1 MFFRMLKN
9 DLRSKRGLNIILFL
23 FITIASALVFVG
35 AAQVY
40 SSLTGNSYTQ
50 KVCRTADVAYFT
62 RIPEGKLDEMTGTIN
77 KMLDENDKVKDH
89 WTHELVR
96 LKSEGVD
103 FPHYEEKDSD
113 VFLGRSHLLSAQFTD
128 CDLVFD
134 ENDKPFYVKNGQV
147 ALSVGLKELTGV
159 QAGDK
164 IRFTTD
170 LGNVYE
176 LEVSTFFKSRQK
188 ARYIVS
194 DADFARIAQDF
205 PLRYMQ
211 FSVNMASDDRQD
223 LEAVAVDIYN
233 QTMTGCSINQQNN
246 VGSDD
251 EIIANIVS
259 VFVVL
264 ISLFMILLILMTI
277 RFTMIAALKEEEK
290 EIGMMR
296 AIGVDSLKFRWL
308 FAAKYIAFAVVG
320 GMIGAAIGLPVSRK
334 VVLMFGS
341 GRISPS
347 AEIMTA
353 LGIAAVAGIVLVM
366 ILFSVF
372 VMRRMKRIS
381 VIDAIHGENRGE
393 RFGRHTALHLSKR
406 RKMPVPLYLAVS
418 DIMTRFKRY
427 IFLILAYTLG
437 ASIILLTASLRH
449 SVIHPSFMRYY
460 MVTSQDF
467 IIDFNDT
474 LMQEYYDREAYD
486 GIPFFEQINA
496 ELKDA
501 GIPAHVDLYNGELAT
516 WKINGQPL
524 MNVFFCYDLP
534 DTELLTYREGGRAP
548 KLANEAAMSW
558 FSAKQMGISIGDT
571 VDISFSGID
580 EDSGQ
585 LVQKE
590 YDHQFVITGF
600 LDYAE
605 QDEAYVIAG
614 TEYQHDN
621 SDGHRYNWLGFVIDS
636 EDKDAVF
643 QQICDKYGRENIKTA
658 MEYTEESLEDY
669 DNVLTLLM
677 RVMTG
682 TVLFV
687 NVLITVLYL
696 NIFLAEDTP
705 EIALLKSLGFTNR
718 SVRCWQLLRMILL
731 TLLSVIVA
739 IILYYTG
746 ISALAGI
753 LFEAFIGLTGFE
765 FLPFRLFVYVMMPAL
780 MLGAVLLPTLLRM
793 QSIRHIDIR
802 QMNEE

>member
-9 DLRSKRGLNIILFL
+9 DLRSKRGLNVILFL
-23 FITIASALVFVG
+23 FITIASALVFIG

-40 SSLTGNSYTQ
+40 SSLTGNAYTE

-62 RIPEGKLDEMTGTIN
+62 RIPEGKHEETVSRISEL
-77 KMLDENDKVKDH
+77 LDENDKVKEYWYH
-89 WTHELVR
+89 QLVR
-96 LKSEGVD
+96 LNAEGID
-103 FPHYEEKDSD
+103 FPRYEEADSE
-113 VFLGRSHLLSAQFTD
+113 VFLSRSHLLSAQFTD
-128 CDLVFD
+128 CDLVYD

-147 ALSVGLKELTGV
+147 ALSVGLRELTGV
-159 QAGDK
+159 MPGDK
-164 IRFTTD
+164 IRITTD

-176 LEVSTFFKSRQK
+176 LEVAVFFKSRQN

-194 DADFARIAQDF
+194 DADFERIAEDF
-205 PLRYMQ
+205 PLRYGQ
-211 FSVNMASDDRQD
+211 FSVNLNSMDRQYI
-223 LEAVAVDIYN
+223 EAIAVSIYN
-233 QTMTGCSINQQNN
+233 ETLTGCSINQQSHT
-246 VGSDD
+246 GSDN

-277 RFTMIAALKEEEK
+277 RFTMIAALKDEEK

-320 GMIGAAIGLPVSRK
+320 GIIGAAIGFPVSRK

-341 GRISPS
+341 GRINPPS
-347 AEIMTA
+347 EIMTA

-393 RFGRHTALHLSKR
+393 RFGRHTALHLHKR

-437 ASIILLTASLRH
+437 ASIILMTASLRH

-460 MVTSQDF
+460 MITDQDF
-467 IIDFNDT
+467 ILDFNDA
-474 LMQEYYDREAYD
+474 LMQEYYDREMYD
-486 GIPFFEQINA
+486 GVPFLEQVNA
-496 ELKDA
+496 ELKEA
-501 GIPAHVDLYNGELAT
+501 GIPAHVDLYNADMAT
-516 WKINGQPL
+516 WKIGGEPV
-524 MNVFFCYDLP
+524 MDVFFCYDLP
-534 DTELLTYREGGRAP
+534 DTEMLTYREGGRAP

-571 VDISFSGID
+571 VDIAVRGID
-580 EDSGQ
+580 EESGQ

-600 LDYAE
+600 LDFAE
-605 QDEAYVIAG
+605 QDEAYMVAG
-614 TEYQHDN
+614 TEYQHDH
-621 SDGHRYNWLGFVIDS
+621 SDGHRYNWLGYVIDS
-636 EDKDAVF
+636 DDKDAVF

-658 MEYTEESLEDY
+658 QEYTEESLEDY

-687 NVLITVLYL
+687 SVLITVLYL
-696 NIFLAEDTP
+696 NIFLSEDTP

-718 SVRCWQLLRMILL
+718 SVRSWQLLRMLLL
-731 TLLSVIVA
+731 TVLSVIAA
-739 IILYYTG
+739 IIIYFTG
-746 ISALAGI
+746 ISALAGM
-753 LFEAFIGLTGFE
+753 LFESVIGLTGFH
-765 FLPFRLFVYVMMPAL
+765 FLPFRVFVYVMMPAV
-780 MLGAVLLPTLLRM
+780 MLGAVLLPTLLRV
-793 QSIRHIDIR
+793 QSIKHVDIR